1 MEGIDIHNIGVL
13 RKEILPESQMKEVK
27 IFLCIS
33 WNVFVVIIVVR
44 RSRNPSQTKLKRK
57 SIALCK
63 SYMEDWAGLRDWI

>member
-1 MEGIDIHNIGVL
+1 
-13 RKEILPESQMKEVK
+13 MKEVK